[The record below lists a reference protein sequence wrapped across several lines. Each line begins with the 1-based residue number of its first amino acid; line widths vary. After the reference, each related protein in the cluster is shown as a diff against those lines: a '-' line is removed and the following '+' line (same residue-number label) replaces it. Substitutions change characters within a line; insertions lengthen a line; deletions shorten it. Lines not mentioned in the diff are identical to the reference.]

1 MADVIRLVKG
11 DSKPVVIVT
20 LTDDVTNSALDV
32 SSAATTVSVRFRKA
46 GTTTLL
52 STISCSKVNTGSDG
66 KVQFDFSGGI
76 LDNVDPGSYEG
87 EIVVS
92 TSGAGTHTVYELLN
106 FRVRDNL
113 T

>member
-11 DSKPVVIVT
+11 DSKPVIQLT
-20 LTDDVTNSALDV
+20 LTDDVAGSVLDL
-32 SSAATTVSVRFRKA
+32 SAASTTVAVRFRKA

-52 STISCSKVNTGSDG
+52 STINCSKVTNGTDG
-66 KVQFDFSGGI
+66 KVQFDFTGGV
-76 LDNVDPGSYEG
+76 LNVDPGQYEG
-87 EIVVS
+87 EIVVDYNGS
-92 TSGAGTHTVYELLN
+92 TQTVYDLLT